1 MKKTITASFDVPDN
15 GHIIRINLSDT
26 NGIVVDEILRI
37 GFDWYT
43 ITNVDQLGVTVIKR
57 KTTIPVGMECLIE

>member
-43 ITNVDQLGVTVIKR
+43 ITNVNQLGVTVIKR